1 MIIEKNTIEINEL
14 SLPNLGVFISELPN
28 SLLKKLKI
36 ECLNFIGKE
45 KWVSGLTS
53 KEVPEHYYLKE
64 NNKELFDYLII
75 FVKKYNEKY
84 NYLKYHKSL
93 NKDVGIIFQKPW
105 FNIQKK
111 GEFIPNHTHDGILS
125 YSIWIQLPI
134 LNKNNKNNK
143 FGSCF
148 EVQYQNIL
156 GTRDNYLIQLDK
168 NSEGKFLLFPSMLSH
183 CVYPFFD
190 SDEIRISISGNIS
203 FNV

>member
-1 MIIEKNTIEINEL
+1 MIFKKNTIEINEL
-14 SLPNLGVFISELPN
+14 PLSNLGVFISKLPN
-28 SLLKKLKI
+28 DLLKKLKK
-36 ECLNFIGKE
+36 ECFNFIEKE
-45 KWVSGLTS
+45 KCVTGLTS
-53 KEVPEHYYLKE
+53 EQVPEHYYLKE

-84 NYLKYHKSL
+84 NYLKYHKLL
-93 NKDVGIIFQKPW
+93 NKDVGIIFQQPW
-105 FNIQKK
+105 FNVQKK

-134 LNKNNKNNK
+134 LNKNNNHK
-143 FGSCF
+143 FSSCF
-148 EVQYQNIL
+148 EMQYQNIL
-156 GTRDNYLIQLDK
+156 GSRDNYLIQLDK